1 MNKISQYIFSTVLGL
16 VVFFFWIILH
26 PYDLSFQEQ
35 NQLFLFTWDYFLE
48 RISVCGGL
56 ADYIAEFITQF
67 NYVPYLGEAL
77 IALLFVIFQI
87 VTAASIARKE
97 WYVLSFITPVMMLVY
112 MNDIYVMLCYLIA
125 LIIAVS
131 MCALYRRHPG
141 VLWACIATVL
151 GYWLIGPV
159 IFVFT
164 LFAVLRERNWNS
176 LFLVAVAVLTLVVSK
191 WTYLQQYPWK
201 TLAFGVN
208 YYRHAL
214 VVPPMQ
220 LVIAAAAVLV
230 PAFSDLLPK
239 PKTYVNAALGLLIAV
254 AGAFGCW
261 LDYEKDVVE
270 IIAYDQLV
278 RHEDWDGLLGRAEKY
293 QPDSELASVSVNLAL
308 FMSGRGN
315 ELPRFKQF
323 GTRGLILPN
332 IRDFISNSSSS
343 EVFWRLGMI
352 NESLRYA
359 FDTQESLINNRKS
372 GRWMS
377 RMAECQILNGRYDVA
392 EKYLDILSHSLFY
405 RKWAGDAR
413 QYLRNDA
420 AIASNPIYAYLKS
433 VRYQEDFLYFYPEM
447 DKMLAILYHQ
457 NKNNVLAAWY
467 YQAWT
472 ALKKNEADNEDT
484 HTGNAHGN

>member
-1 MNKISQYIFSTVLGL
+1 MNKISRYIFSTVLGL

-35 NQLFLFTWDYFLE
+35 NQLFLFTWDYFVE
-48 RISVCGGL
+48 RIAVCGGL

-67 NYVPYLGEAL
+67 NYIPYLGEAFMAML
-77 IALLFVIFQI
+77 FIVFQRIIAM
-87 VTAASIARKE
+87 SIGRRE

-141 VLWACIATVL
+141 LLWACIATVI
-151 GYWLIGPV
+151 GYWLIGPA

-176 LFLVAVAVLTLVVSK
+176 LILLAVAVLTLVVSK

-220 LVIAAAAVLV
+220 LVIAAVSVLL

-239 PKTYVNAALGLLIAV
+239 PKTYVNIALGLLIAA
-254 AGAFGCW
+254 AGAFSCW

-278 RHEDWDGLLGRAEKY
+278 R
-293 QPDSELASVSVNLAL
+293 
-308 FMSGRGN
+308 
-315 ELPRFKQF
+315 
-323 GTRGLILPN
+323 
-332 IRDFISNSSSS
+332 
-343 EVFWRLGMI
+343 
-352 NESLRYA
+352 
-359 FDTQESLINNRKS
+359 
-372 GRWMS
+372 
-377 RMAECQILNGRYDVA
+377 
-392 EKYLDILSHSLFY
+392 
-405 RKWAGDAR
+405 
-413 QYLRNDA
+413 
-420 AIASNPIYAYLKS
+420 
-433 VRYQEDFLYFYPEM
+433 QED
-447 DKMLAILYHQ
+447 
-457 NKNNVLAAWY
+457 
-467 YQAWT
+467 
-472 ALKKNEADNEDT
+472 
-484 HTGNAHGN
+484 

>member
-77 IALLFVIFQI
+77 MALLFVIFQI
-87 VTAASIARKE
+87 VTAASICRKE

-131 MCALYRRHPG
+131 MCALYRRYPG
-141 VLWACIATVL
+141 LLLAVIATVL
-151 GYWLIGPV
+151 GYWLIGPA

-220 LVIAAAAVLV
+220 LVIESAAVLV

-239 PKTYVNAALGLLIAV
+239 PKTYVNFALGLLIAA

-278 RHEDWDGLLGRAEKY
+278 RQEDWDGLLERAEKY
-293 QPDSELASVSVNLAL
+293 H
-308 FMSGRGN
+308 
-315 ELPRFKQF
+315 KK
-323 GTRGLILPN
+323 ILKRC
-332 IRDFISNSSSS
+332 IA
-343 EVFWRLGMI
+343 I
-352 NESLRYA
+352 NY
-359 FDTQESLINNRKS
+359 
-372 GRWMS
+372 
-377 RMAECQILNGRYDVA
+377 
-392 EKYLDILSHSLFY
+392 
-405 RKWAGDAR
+405 
-413 QYLRNDA
+413 
-420 AIASNPIYAYLKS
+420 
-433 VRYQEDFLYFYPEM
+433 
-447 DKMLAILYHQ
+447 
-457 NKNNVLAAWY
+457 
-467 YQAWT
+467 
-472 ALKKNEADNEDT
+472 
-484 HTGNAHGN
+484 